1 MKVPFLRDKVSSR
14 RNGTFNQNFLL
25 HRDSFTTIH
34 KKKHLLHDLTPNAF
48 TKKCLKQSK
57 VKSFKSRHLRR
68 QLVSEHQS

>member
-1 MKVPFLRDKVSSR
+1 MYFKHPVSYSGIYISVSSSLEACH
-14 RNGTFNQNFLL
+14 NNTLN
-25 HRDSFTTIH
+25 TTIH
-34 KKKHLLHDLTPNAF
+34 KKHLLHDLTPNAF